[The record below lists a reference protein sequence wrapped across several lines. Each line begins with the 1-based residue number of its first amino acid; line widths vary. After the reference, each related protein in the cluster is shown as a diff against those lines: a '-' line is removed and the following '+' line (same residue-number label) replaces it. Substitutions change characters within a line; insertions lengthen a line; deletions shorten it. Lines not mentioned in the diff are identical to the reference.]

1 MSKLQPVRYRGHARD
16 ISFKSAQLKAPD
28 EAAQIEKRGRRV
40 LKGMEDQRQADLKRR
55 VKWLQQYAT
64 VYEAE
69 KQNREAN
76 KRLDDLASQ
85 NAKNSLTRQHKIDK
99 ESSQT
104 RIDNDRRRLESI
116 QNWSKTAFKALE
128 DIKKNQDEKLYQ
140 EGIIDAYRNG
150 IDPTKLLAQDIK
162 ISESNMAAHVIEI
175 NGQIMEAQGA
185 PHESV
190 QDVRRMAR
198 PAYQAGRERAE
209 LAMLGNQWKTWA
221 QEQLAVNDQI
231 KINGV
236 PSIEDP
242 NKLITITPKEAVT
255 AAQKE
260 AVLEALLVPYLI
272 QRNVYGHNVTFY
284 SEMLTKARN
293 GSDEIIA
300 SARLTDL
307 KAASERSK
315 SEIIETLFDDPSLET
330 IRAAFVR
337 APFLFDDKGNK
348 MGDAGAREFMHE
360 QIFTGARADGRFV
373 FNDDQVQQYLEWT
386 LPGMDTP
393 VGIQYSSEVNK
404 WLVKRKEQAKK
415 IYSQTKGLELHKEQ
429 LAKNEAIALIN
440 DPNTTDEQIFEIY
453 NSLSTT
459 FGVNSEAAKHISS
472 NFIETTRKDGI
483 NDINYELQ
491 WQRLAAVGNLKIE
504 TINAAPV
511 SLYLKTKYRQKVN
524 RQTGMSSYDLAN
536 KDIADAGLESIRTKM
551 RIEVKHNSLSNE
563 IEDTFSPAL
572 AHAQIQYRKDFLNA
586 MVTGKAITAVDAHKL
601 AIEAFYKEWSKRHN
615 EDDGGKY
622 AVKMYR
628 TNADDEQIRDPHFA
642 EFTMESSAGYVRPSM
657 KKKQQWLQAD
667 ETDALDNKVL
677 IDNNRL
683 KSWLR
688 RVKEGHTPNIDDYMP
703 DVKELSVSIEGLE
716 DLEIVN
722 RQLVRAGLGEIPMEL
737 FKQNEEARAHLNA
750 RHQAFIDRYPNENR
764 TLIGLYGSLQDLLG
778 GTWRKPNTLNPVL
791 SGAGQ

>member
-55 VKWLQQYAT
+55 VEWLKQYAT

-85 NAKNSLTRQHKIDK
+85 NAKNSLTRQHQIDK

-162 ISESNMAAHVIEI
+162 ISESSMAAHVIEI

-231 KINGV
+231 KINDV

-300 SARLTDL
+300 SARITDL
-307 KAASERSK
+307 KAA
-315 SEIIETLFDDPSLET
+315 
-330 IRAAFVR
+330 
-337 APFLFDDKGNK
+337 
-348 MGDAGAREFMHE
+348 
-360 QIFTGARADGRFV
+360 
-373 FNDDQVQQYLEWT
+373 
-386 LPGMDTP
+386 
-393 VGIQYSSEVNK
+393 
-404 WLVKRKEQAKK
+404 
-415 IYSQTKGLELHKEQ
+415 
-429 LAKNEAIALIN
+429 
-440 DPNTTDEQIFEIY
+440 
-453 NSLSTT
+453 
-459 FGVNSEAAKHISS
+459 
-472 NFIETTRKDGI
+472 
-483 NDINYELQ
+483 
-491 WQRLAAVGNLKIE
+491 
-504 TINAAPV
+504 
-511 SLYLKTKYRQKVN
+511 
-524 RQTGMSSYDLAN
+524 
-536 KDIADAGLESIRTKM
+536 
-551 RIEVKHNSLSNE
+551 
-563 IEDTFSPAL
+563 
-572 AHAQIQYRKDFLNA
+572 
-586 MVTGKAITAVDAHKL
+586 
-601 AIEAFYKEWSKRHN
+601 
-615 EDDGGKY
+615 
-622 AVKMYR
+622 
-628 TNADDEQIRDPHFA
+628 
-642 EFTMESSAGYVRPSM
+642 
-657 KKKQQWLQAD
+657 
-667 ETDALDNKVL
+667 
-677 IDNNRL
+677 
-683 KSWLR
+683 
-688 RVKEGHTPNIDDYMP
+688 
-703 DVKELSVSIEGLE
+703 
-716 DLEIVN
+716 
-722 RQLVRAGLGEIPMEL
+722 
-737 FKQNEEARAHLNA
+737 
-750 RHQAFIDRYPNENR
+750 
-764 TLIGLYGSLQDLLG
+764 
-778 GTWRKPNTLNPVL
+778 
-791 SGAGQ
+791 